1 MKKKFGD
8 KAKVI
13 LEQEKKIT
21 GLHDFLRDDPD
32 EIKESKAGEGDR
44 ENKPE
49 RKSELRNTEITGK
62 QTANA
67 EEQIIVRHE
76 LHLDEEL
83 SEKVRAFQFFN
94 KEKNKT
100 RFFKIVLN
108 DFFSKSDEQQKRIY
122 KKWLKNLAN

>member
-8 KAKVI
+8 KAKAI
-13 LEQEKKIT
+13 LEPEKKLT
-21 GLHDFLRDDPD
+21 GIGDFLRDDPE
-32 EIKESKAGEGDR
+32 EIKETKSVEGDR
-44 ENKPE
+44 KKKTII
-49 RKSELRNTEITGK
+49 KSELRNTEITETDSEK
-62 QTANA
+62 E
-67 EEQIIVRHE
+67 EEQVIVRHE

-122 KKWLKNLAN
+122 KKWLNRF